1 MLSTEEQAF
10 RNSLST
16 TPGDD
21 IARNYVSYACIQGS
35 KLLDPFVM
43 VPWMEKLTDCF
54 VLFCEAQT
62 KKERR
67 ARTQIVEKPS

>member
-1 MLSTEEQAF
+1 MSARPEKNEFST
-10 RNSLST
+10 S
-16 TPGDD
+16 PGDD

-62 KKERR
+62 ENLNY
-67 ARTQIVEKPS
+67 VG